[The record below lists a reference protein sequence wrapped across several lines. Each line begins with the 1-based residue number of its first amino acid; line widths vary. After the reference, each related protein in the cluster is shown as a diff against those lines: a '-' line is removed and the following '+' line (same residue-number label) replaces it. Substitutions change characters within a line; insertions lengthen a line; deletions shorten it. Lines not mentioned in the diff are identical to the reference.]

1 MSLKFLPQSETKNQT
16 RKTMH
21 TPEIKREQY
30 YSRDELIA
38 IVTKNKICSESH
50 LLTKV
55 VYGDLREAR
64 TGKPRL
70 YFYNKAMVNSWINK
84 QLGLRQ

>member
-1 MSLKFLPQSETKNQT
+1 MSLPFLTQPETKKQT
-16 RKTMH
+16 RKTMY

-38 IVTKNKICSESH
+38 VVTKNKICSKSH

-70 YFYNKAMVNSWINK
+70 YFYNKTMVNNWINK